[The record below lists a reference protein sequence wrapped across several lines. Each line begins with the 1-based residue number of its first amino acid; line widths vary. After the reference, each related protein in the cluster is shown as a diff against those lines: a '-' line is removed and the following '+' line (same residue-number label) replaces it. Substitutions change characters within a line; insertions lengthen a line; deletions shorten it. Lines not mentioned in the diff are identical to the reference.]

1 MRKLSVGDDT
11 IVLTTKITKGLDERV
26 RKFCDDAGCNRS
38 QGVRELLERGLVG
51 RPAKAPRA
59 RRNGT
64 KTECPSNH
72 SIARRLGDM
81 CMDCG
86 ETVK

>member
-26 RKFCDDAGCNRS
+26 REFCDAAGCNRS
-38 QGVRELLERGLVG
+38 QGVRELLERGLNGGTV
-51 RPAKAPRA
+51 KAPKA
-59 RRNGT
+59 KRNGT

-72 SIARRLGDM
+72 SIARRLGDT